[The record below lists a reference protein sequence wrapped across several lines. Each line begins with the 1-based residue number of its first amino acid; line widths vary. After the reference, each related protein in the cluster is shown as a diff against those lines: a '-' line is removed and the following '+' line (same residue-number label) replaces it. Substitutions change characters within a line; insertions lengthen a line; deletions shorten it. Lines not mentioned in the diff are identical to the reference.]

1 MEETSDTCKL
11 KYLIQR
17 SDMNEIEKIKIVS
30 DLELNCILFQNDEV
44 P

>member
-1 MEETSDTCKL
+1 MKFRKRVNSNTYE
-11 KYLIQR
+11 R